1 MTTVQPKPERVG
13 ILLVHGIGK
22 TKKFENIEAVAR
34 NIAAALKSD
43 SNLAVRAMICSSD
56 DAEYGATQQTWLANE
71 KKIAPVVIEVK
82 EYDPDD
88 SSKVIKITELS
99 FREVWW
105 SDIGKSDSFQFQ
117 LSFWKWGLSLWSRKQ
132 YLGKKDQQKQDKED
146 FSEEDFGTLTKM
158 ALPKNV
164 SKDAIPNITW
174 FDRLRFFVVSWIV
187 FLILPL
193 LSFSSGILSRIFG
206 IEVPSDILA
215 QYLGDIKNYQ
225 EQKREG
231 AGYLIDIGQ
240 PQRVSVRR
248 RMITGLVKMGLANYD
263 RWYVLSHSLGTV
275 VAFNGLME
283 SDAALPNYLN
293 QDLWEE
299 VRNDGMRTT
308 TDQENSLS
316 QKQADNMFPSR
327 PAWLELNNIIA
338 REDLFK
344 NLKGFMTYGSP
355 LSKFAVV
362 WPAIVPIN
370 RDNSVFSKDFEW
382 INVYDPTDPVADK
395 TKYFDLENYQG
406 KKTIEIAYKAELIH
420 LLSHIEYLTYHPKRK
435 NPLVKQVATWLLRG
449 GNFELVKEKS
459 WGWPDNTCIR
469 IYQFIRYII
478 WFWLGLLV
486 AGILDFFVST
496 KLLKLMEDSKLIQGD
511 DKITYLDISNPLLYV
526 VLAGIIVFFV
536 GIVARLQKDRS

>member
-1 MTTVQPKPERVG
+1 MATRVRVG

-34 NIAAALKSD
+34 NIATTLKSN
-43 SNLAVRAMICSSD
+43 SNLAVRVMINSSD
-56 DAEYGATQQTWLANE
+56 DTEYGASQQTWLANGKE
-71 KKIAPVVIEVK
+71 KAPVVIEVK

-105 SDIGKSDSFQFQ
+105 SDIGKSDSLQFK

-132 YLGKKDQQKQDKED
+132 YLGKKDKQH
-146 FSEEDFGTLTKM
+146 FSEEDFGALKEM
-158 ALPKNV
+158 ALPKSVSLQETSV
-164 SKDAIPNITW
+164 SKVPIPNITW
-174 FDRLRFFVVSWIV
+174 VDRLRFFVVSWVV

-193 LSFSSGILSRIFG
+193 LAFLRGILHRVLG
-206 IEVPSDILA
+206 IEVSSDILV

-225 EQKREG
+225 EEKREG

-240 PQRVSVRR
+240 PQRISVRR
-248 RMITGLVKMGLANYD
+248 RMITGLVKMALANYD

-283 SDAALPNYLN
+283 PDAALPNYLN

-299 VRNDGMRTT
+299 VKNDGMRTT
-308 TDQENSLS
+308 TDEENSLS
-316 QKQADNMFPSR
+316 NTQADNMFPSR

-370 RDNSVFSKDFEW
+370 KDNSVFSENFEW
-382 INVYDPTDPVADK
+382 INVYDPTDPVADE
-395 TKYFDLENYQG
+395 TKYFDLENYRG
-406 KKTIEIAYKAELIH
+406 EKPIEIAYKAESIH
-420 LLSHIEYLTYHPKRK
+420 LASHIEYLTYNPQRK
-435 NPLVKQVATWLLRG
+435 NPLVKQVANWLLSG
-449 GNFELVKEKS
+449 DKFEIVQEKS
-459 WGWPDNTCIR
+459 WGWPNKAGVR
-469 IYQFIRYII
+469 IYKFIRYIV
-478 WFWLGLLV
+478 WFV
-486 AGILDFFVST
+486 AGLFVTWMLDLFVST
-496 KLLKLMEDSKLIQGD
+496 KLLELIEDSQLIPVED
-511 DKITYLDISNPLLYV
+511 ETIYLNISNPLLYV
-526 VLAGIIVFFV
+526 VLAAIIVFLF
-536 GIVARLQKDRS
+536 GIVARLQNDRS